1 MREGERQKRWSLL
14 EPSNQAPGDGEP
26 RIGGIV
32 NFAGKTVPAVDEDGA
47 LWSFNGL
54 GVLNGLPGNLGESL
68 AGNHLSALHCAE
80 TVLLAVAAVPDPVPE
95 EVGNVHEG

>member
-1 MREGERQKRWSLL
+1 MRERKREKRWSLL

-47 LWSFNGL
+47 LGRLNGL
-54 GVLNGLPGNLGESL
+54 GILDSLPGNLGESL
-68 AGNHLSALHCAE
+68 AGNHLSALHRAE

-95 EVGNVHEG
+95 EVGNVQEG